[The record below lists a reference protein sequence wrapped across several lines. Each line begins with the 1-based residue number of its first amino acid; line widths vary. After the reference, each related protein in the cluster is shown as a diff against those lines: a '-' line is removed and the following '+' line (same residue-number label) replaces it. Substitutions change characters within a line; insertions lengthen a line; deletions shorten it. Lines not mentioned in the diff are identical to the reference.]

1 MSSSNIIIRTR
12 YKNSYGTSK
21 HISKWLDYVS
31 KKEKADSTSLD
42 EQNIMNE
49 YFSLADKDSFL
60 FEKCESFV
68 WGMDGDVNP
77 KKDIK
82 NKININE
89 DGFVW
94 NLVISFPFDFSVKNG
109 LITKSDFFDLTK
121 NIMPSLITD
130 MGLKIDNTIWYSAL
144 HRNTKNP
151 HMHILIYEKKK
162 TATSGFIN
170 QSAIKNMKRNIANYL
185 VDNTKFY
192 ELRDK
197 EFSNIT
203 GAINLKDL
211 AKVKTQKLYSDSYR
225 KGLNIRLLSLYSKL
239 PPKGRLQYNSK
250 NMIPYKEELNNII
263 EYILM
268 HDSVKYNYA
277 NYLKLLETHQKEL
290 TDMYGLTP
298 DNKNKKYYKDQLN
311 RLYSKIG
318 NEILSSFKTY
328 QSMELINKEKEFLK
342 RHIKDMNFKSRSD
355 YVKEDTR
362 ISIAKDLYKLCSLAG
377 LNYNETRKVFSNWI
391 AKSKYNY
398 DADSIISLASSFKN
412 DMTSSEYFNA
422 LKRLGYDYEKY
433 SKYRSQ
439 FFYKDINYKVFINKA
454 INHLMYE
461 LEQEE
466 KQIISELEYELE
478 VSK

>member
-1 MSSSNIIIRTR
+1 
-12 YKNSYGTSK
+12 
-21 HISKWLDYVS
+21 
-31 KKEKADSTSLD
+31 
-42 EQNIMNE
+42 
-49 YFSLADKDSFL
+49 
-60 FEKCESFV
+60 
-68 WGMDGDVNP
+68 
-77 KKDIK
+77 
-82 NKININE
+82 
-89 DGFVW
+89 
-94 NLVISFPFDFSVKNG
+94 
-109 LITKSDFFDLTK
+109 
-121 NIMPSLITD
+121 MP
-130 MGLKIDNTIWYSAL
+130 N
-144 HRNTKNP
+144 
-151 HMHILIYEKKK
+151 
-162 TATSGFIN
+162 
-170 QSAIKNMKRNIANYL
+170 
-185 VDNTKFY
+185 
-192 ELRDK
+192 
-197 EFSNIT
+197 
-203 GAINLKDL
+203 
-211 AKVKTQKLYSDSYR
+211 
-225 KGLNIRLLSLYSKL
+225 
-239 PPKGRLQYNSK
+239 
-250 NMIPYKEELNNII
+250 
-263 EYILM
+263 
-268 HDSVKYNYA
+268 
-277 NYLKLLETHQKEL
+277 
-290 TDMYGLTP
+290 
-298 DNKNKKYYKDQLN
+298 QLN